1 MRNQESAQDR
11 DRSRLRQQTR
21 NRSSKIA
28 SAQHPTHR
36 FGRHQPPA
44 SRIAPDQTL
53 ETPKQLG
60 SINQPHSPT
69 PRPARLAIPASHNK
83 NTRSHLISY
92 PANPSSL
99 FLEPLTPHTRTFLAL
114 RRSRPRDSW
123 FRESPLWSVRRGC
136 RVWIDVPKSLQSAVK
151 CPLGAGCHVMPS
163 NQSPL
168 AGPVLLTEA
177 DDG

>member
-92 PANPSSL
+92 PPQPLVSIPRPSHATQQDIPSPEKISFERFLVSGIAFVECQARLSSL
-99 FLEPLTPHTRTFLAL
+99 DRRARILAECREVSAWCGL
-114 RRSRPRDSW
+114 PRNA
-123 FRESPLWSVRRGC
+123 EQPVVRRG
-136 RVWIDVPKSLQSAVK
+136 PSAAH
-151 CPLGAGCHVMPS
+151 GS
-163 NQSPL
+163 
-168 AGPVLLTEA
+168 
-177 DDG
+177 